1 MPVDKFSMDNAVI
14 MSNSSRW
21 PLFIDPQLQANKWL
35 KSSNQNCKL
44 IRPTSTEP
52 ERDMKDL
59 EMCINFGKVMIIED
73 LQEEI
78 DPTLEPLLNKAL
90 LKKGMQ

>member
-1 MPVDKFSMDNAVI
+1 MMPEDTRISPTM
-14 MSNSSRW
+14 
-21 PLFIDPQLQANKWL
+21 LF
-35 KSSNQNCKL
+35 
-44 IRPTSTEP
+44 RPTSTEP

-78 DPTLEPLLNKAL
+78 DPTLEPLLNKSL